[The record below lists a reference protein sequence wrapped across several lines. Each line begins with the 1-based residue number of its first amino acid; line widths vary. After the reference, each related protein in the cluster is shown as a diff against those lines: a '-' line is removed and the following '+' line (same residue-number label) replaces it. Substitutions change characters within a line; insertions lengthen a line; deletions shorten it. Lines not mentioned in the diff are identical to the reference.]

1 MSHILFVFL
10 GMLLAL
16 FVPTAG
22 YADSESDVL
31 LKTVAF
37 ALTANEGTEVEAVD
51 QRDCV
56 FRINK
61 EIYRLNNVRLD
72 RLRFQDQVRTLKD
85 RKHQVTLVYLS
96 GETTVQ
102 ESIYEGLDEN
112 NNQLT
117 AEVMQQLKEKF
128 PGVFEAHNTPL
139 NQVTL
144 VLPTDDGRRVREA
157 WRFIYSHGC
166 RGTTKAPAAGAGLP
180 PQ

>member
-1 MSHILFVFL
+1 MMFVFW
-10 GMLLAL
+10 GMLFAL

-22 YADSESDVL
+22 YAESESDVL

-37 ALTANEGTEVEAVD
+37 ALTASDETTVEPVD
-51 QRDCV
+51 QANCV
-56 FRINK
+56 FRVSK

-72 RLRFQDQVRTLKD
+72 RLRFQDQVRTLKN
-85 RKHQVTLVYLS
+85 RKHRVTLVFLS
-96 GETTVQ
+96 GEATVQ
-102 ESIYEGLDEN
+102 ESIYEGLEDN

-117 AEVMQQLKEKF
+117 AEVMQLLNKNF
-128 PGVFEAHNTPL
+128 PDVFKAHNTPL

-144 VLPTDDGRRVREA
+144 VLPTDDGKRVREA

-166 RGTTKAPAAGAGLP
+166 SGTTKAPAAGAGLP

>member
-1 MSHILFVFL
+1 MMFVFL
-10 GMLLAL
+10 GMLFAL

-22 YADSESDVL
+22 YAESESDVL

-37 ALTANEGTEVEAVD
+37 ALTASDETTVEPVD
-51 QRDCV
+51 QANCV
-56 FRINK
+56 FRVSK

-72 RLRFQDQVRTLKD
+72 RLRFQDQVRTLRD
-85 RKHQVTLVYLS
+85 RKHRVTLVSLS
-96 GETTVQ
+96 GEATVQ

-117 AEVMQQLKEKF
+117 PEIMQQLKENF
-128 PGVFEAHNTPL
+128 PDVFKAHNTPL

-166 RGTTKAPAAGAGLP
+166 SGTTKAPAASAAGQ